1 MSVLLTTS
9 ETLSDM
15 PIKVPPPLAVS
26 KPILSALQGTYLSV
40 KNAVE
45 ARVVEQGFG
54 QTDRME
60 FG

>member
-1 MSVLLTTS
+1 MSVLRTTA

-15 PIKVPPPLAVS
+15 PIKVPPPLVS
-26 KPILSALQGTYLSV
+26 KPILSALQGTYLSG

-54 QTDRME
+54 LTDHME